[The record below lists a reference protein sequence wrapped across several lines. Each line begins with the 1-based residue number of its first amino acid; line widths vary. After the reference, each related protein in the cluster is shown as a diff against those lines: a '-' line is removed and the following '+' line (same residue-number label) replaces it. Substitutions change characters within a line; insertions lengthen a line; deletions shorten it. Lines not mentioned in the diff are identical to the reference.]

1 LEKAEARIA
10 QLNELGFSYFLGGK
24 EKQSKA
30 GQRRTKTATS
40 KSARHKPSDTECG
53 YCGFKTEPS
62 RDKRSHRS
70 QTKKRPFNEK
80 ELAQLGDARRLIF
93 CIKLST
99 SSTILWGIFCYQLHS
114 YLTIHAFCHTDARIV
129 EWEYGINNTL

>member
-1 LEKAEARIA
+1 MSIPVTKKEALEKAEATIA
-10 QLNELGFSYFLGGK
+10 QLHELGFSCFLGGK

-30 GQRRTKTATS
+30 GPRHTKITTR

-62 RDKRSHRS
+62 RDKHSHRS

-80 ELAQLGDARRLIF
+80 ELAQLGMTRV
-93 CIKLST
+93 S
-99 SSTILWGIFCYQLHS
+99 
-114 YLTIHAFCHTDARIV
+114 
-129 EWEYGINNTL
+129 

>member
-1 LEKAEARIA
+1 MKQPTLLDKLKELDTQRAALIDEAKKEALEKAEAAIA

-24 EKQSKA
+24 EQRSKA
-30 GQRRTKTATS
+30 GPRHTKITTS

-62 RDKRSHRS
+62 HDKRSHRS

-80 ELAQLGDARRLIF
+80 ELAQLGMTRVA
-93 CIKLST
+93 
-99 SSTILWGIFCYQLHS
+99 
-114 YLTIHAFCHTDARIV
+114 
-129 EWEYGINNTL
+129 